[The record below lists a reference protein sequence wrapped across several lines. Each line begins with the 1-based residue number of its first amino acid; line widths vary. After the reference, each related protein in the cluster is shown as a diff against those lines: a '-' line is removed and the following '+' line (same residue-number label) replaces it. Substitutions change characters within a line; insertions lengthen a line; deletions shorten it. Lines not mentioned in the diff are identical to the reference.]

1 MKFTR
6 TAFVAAAAFA
16 LATVATA
23 ASAAP
28 FAKHIGGDTTTIQ
41 VRGGHGHGGS
51 HGTFGGGGSWQGN
64 RGLHRGKYVGKHRGG
79 RHSHHRRHRW

>member
-41 VRGGHGHGGS
+41 VKGGHGHGG
-51 HGTFGGGGSWQGN
+51 HGTFGGATSCALHHCFSGRKPWVPN
-64 RGLHRGKYVGKHRGG
+64 RRPDAFSTAMMVAC
-79 RHSHHRRHRW
+79 